1 MFGERLKE
9 IRKQKGFTQLKL
21 AKKSGVSQMCIS
33 LYETGKFTPI
43 VFTLECICGALGV
56 TATELLG
63 F

>member
-1 MFGERLKE
+1 MFSERLKA

-21 AKKSGVSQMCIS
+21 AEKSGIAQSNIS
-33 LYETGKFTPI
+33 FYEKGKFIPTI
-43 VFTLECICGALGV
+43 YSIECLCVALGV